1 MNSQEHNETAPL
13 PGGMAFSIAA
23 GWALNRVLQIDDAAP
38 GFVAHVCRARLT
50 WRQTL
55 WAALSVDADTNPAA
69 VLRLTGDPGSLD
81 QSPLNLRA
89 EFGRAVLSVAPRD
102 LSEIVFGS
110 CPDGWLGSLRKLHGQ
125 PLDHPESYAAL
136 FGLLASSNPLDHERR
151 AALLET
157 GSLDESMICAVL
169 SIRDPNLITPT
180 IVQKMRGS
188 EDVARFEAGVT
199 LVRRLCSWAG
209 DEDIRRAASQAPDR
223 LGRSW
228 LRAILA
234 KADRP
239 CPEHHPCDADPD
251 LERVAVRDAKRIGQ
265 EFQNCLE
272 PSRILPKALSGV
284 WALVVWHG
292 AGLLIDTRMD
302 DAGVWHVERV
312 HRRCNARVESEH
324 LLRVRERLEPLGV
337 RCFVPASPNADLAS
351 VGRIWGGWEDASF
364 AAFEIEG

>member
-1 MNSQEHNETAPL
+1 MNSQDNTEATLL
-13 PGGMAFSIAA
+13 PGGMAFSISA
-23 GWALNRVLQIDDAAP
+23 GWALNRALQIDDAAP

-55 WAALSVDADTNPAA
+55 WAALSVGADTNPTA
-69 VLRLTGDPGSLD
+69 VLRLTGDPRSLD
-81 QSPLNLRA
+81 QSPQNLRA
-89 EFGRAVLSVAPRD
+89 EFGRAVLSVSPRD
-102 LSEIVFGS
+102 LSGIVFGS

-125 PLDHPESYAAL
+125 PLDHPESYAEL
-136 FGLLASSNPLDHERR
+136 FGLLASSDPLDRQRR
-151 AALLET
+151 AALMEI
-157 GSLDESMICAVL
+157 GSLDESMISAVL
-169 SIRDPNLITPT
+169 AIHDPNLITPT

-188 EDVARFEAGVT
+188 EDVARFETGVS

-239 CPEHHPCDADPD
+239 CPAQHPCDADPA
-251 LERVAVRDAKRIGQ
+251 LERISVGDAKRIGQ

-284 WALVVWHG
+284 WALVVWRE

-302 DAGVWHVERV
+302 DGGVWHVERV
-312 HRRCNARVESEH
+312 HRRRNARVESEH

-337 RCFVPASPNADLAS
+337 RCFVPADADADLQS
-351 VGRIWGGWEDASF
+351 IGRIWGGWEEASF